1 MMDREGELKRKKGR
15 KASDVKIERLTVS
28 VPLRLLQLFESVIK
42 EQGYATKSEAIRDL
56 LRIHIEKHISGLRHE
71 RDTKKMGVVAYILPA
86 EHSERKQTLI
96 AELMECEAKFRDVA
110 CSVSTMI
117 NGNKMMRVAI
127 VRGSAKR
134 ISEFKN
140 AVEALKDVT
149 VIGTSGWRVGEVKV
163 NENP

>member
-1 MMDREGELKRKKGR
+1 MDREGELKRKKGR

-28 VPLRLLQLFESVIK
+28 LPLRLLQLFDSVIK

-56 LRIHIEKHISGLRHE
+56 LRVHIEKHISGLRHE
-71 RDTKKMGVVAYILPA
+71 RDTKKMGVVVYILPA
-86 EHSERKQTLI
+86 EHSEHKQTLI

-117 NGNKMMRVAI
+117 DGNKMMRVAT
-127 VRGSAKR
+127 VKGSAKR
-134 ISEFKN
+134 IAEFKN

-149 VIGTSGWRVGEVKV
+149 VIGTSGWRVGEAKV

>member
-28 VPLRLLQLFESVIK
+28 LPLRLLQLFDSVIK

-56 LRIHIEKHISGLRHE
+56 LRVHIEKHISGLRHE
-71 RDTKKMGVVAYILPA
+71 RDTKKMGVVVYILPA
-86 EHSERKQTLI
+86 EHSEHKQTLI

-117 NGNKMMRVAI
+117 DGNKMMRVAT
-127 VRGSAKR
+127 VKGSAKR
-134 ISEFKN
+134 IAEFKN

-149 VIGTSGWRVGEVKV
+149 VIGTSGWRVGEAKV

>member
-1 MMDREGELKRKKGR
+1 MDKEEIRENRRNRRGR
-15 KASDVKIERLTVS
+15 KPSVIEIGRVTVS
-28 VPLRLLQLFESVIK
+28 LPLRLLQLFDSVIK

-56 LRIHIEKHISGLRHE
+56 LRVYIEKHISVRHGE
-71 RDTKKMGVVAYILPA
+71 DTNKIGVVAYILPT
-86 EHSERKQTLI
+86 EHSEHKQTLI
-96 AELMECEAKFRDVA
+96 AELMDCEAKFRDVA

-117 NGNKMMRVAI
+117 TGNKMMRVAI

-149 VIGTSGWRVGEVKV
+149 VIGTAGWRVR
-163 NENP
+163 ENP

>member
-1 MMDREGELKRKKGR
+1 MDRERELKRKKGR

-28 VPLRLLQLFESVIK
+28 LPLRLLQLFESVIK

-71 RDTKKMGVVAYILPA
+71 EDMKKMGVVAYILPA
-86 EHSERKQTLI
+86 EYSERKQTLI
-96 AELMECEAKFRDVA
+96 EELMECETKFRDVA
-110 CSVSTMI
+110 CSVSIMI

-127 VRGSAKR
+127 VKGSAKR

-149 VIGTSGWRVGEVKV
+149 VIGMSGWRVE
-163 NENP
+163 